1 MTQSSANPN
10 GGMSSEKNSGSKK
23 WIIIA
28 GLLLIVIV
36 AILIWF
42 LPMKSKYLS
51 IISEKEA
58 QRSELQNDLN
68 DLMEKHNSIKAE
80 YGALSDT
87 LSKKDSII
95 LANAKE
101 IQELLNYK
109 WEYAKVNKKLELLRK
124 ISQGYVHQL
133 DSLYTVNREL
143 GEENEKIRQQYSKE
157 QDRTRELSKDKEKLN
172 EKITLATVL
181 KAYSISTVGVR
192 LTGSGKEKETDKASK
207 IERVKI
213 CFTLGENKLVEPGR
227 KTIYVRIVRP
237 DDVVVTQKVD
247 GDYTFVFN
255 GQTLEFTSKQEIDYQ
270 NKDTS
275 TCIYWTKKSKDES
288 AMVGTYN
295 VFIYADG
302 FEIGTSSF
310 ILK

>member
-1 MTQSSANPN
+1 MTQSSTSPN
-10 GGMSSEKNSGSKK
+10 GAMGSEKNSGSKK

-28 GLLLIVIV
+28 VLLLIVIV

-42 LPMKSKYLS
+42 LPMKNKYLS
-51 IISEKEA
+51 MISEKEN
-58 QRSELQNDLN
+58 QRVELQNELN
-68 DLMEKHNSIKAE
+68 QLLIKHDSIKAE

-87 LSKKDSII
+87 LAVKDSII
-95 LANAKE
+95 MANAKE

-109 WEYAKVNKKLELLRK
+109 WEYGKVNKKLELLRK

-143 GEENEKIRQQYSKE
+143 KEENEKIRQQYDQE
-157 QDRTRELSKDKEKLN
+157 QDKTRTLSKDKEKLV
-172 EKITLATVL
+172 EKLTQATVL
-181 KAYSISTVGVR
+181 KAYSISSVGVR
-192 LTGSGKEKETDKASK
+192 LTGSGKEKETDKAAK
-207 IERVKI
+207 IERVKV

-227 KTIYVRIVRP
+227 KTVYVRIVRP
-237 DDVVVTQKVD
+237 DNVVVTQKLD
-247 GDYTFVFN
+247 GDYTFQYQ
-255 GQTLEFTSKQEIDYQ
+255 GQTMEYTSKQEVDYQ

-275 TCIYWTKKSKDES
+275 TCIYWTKKSKEED

-310 ILK
+310 VLK

>member
-1 MTQSSANPN
+1 MTQSSVNPN
-10 GGMSSEKNSGSKK
+10 GGMNSEKNSGSKK

-28 GLLLIVIV
+28 VLLLIVII

-42 LPMKSKYLS
+42 LPMKNKYLS

-58 QRSELQNDLN
+58 QRSELQNELN
-68 DLMEKHNSIKAE
+68 ELMEEHNSIKAE

-181 KAYSISTVGVR
+181 KAYSISTVGIR

-227 KTIYVRIVRP
+227 KTLYVRIVR
-237 DDVVVTQKVD
+237 T
-247 GDYTFVFN
+247 
-255 GQTLEFTSKQEIDYQ
+255 
-270 NKDTS
+270 
-275 TCIYWTKKSKDES
+275 
-288 AMVGTYN
+288 
-295 VFIYADG
+295 
-302 FEIGTSSF
+302 
-310 ILK
+310 

>member
-28 GLLLIVIV
+28 VLLLIVIV

-275 TCIYWTKKSKDES
+275 TCIYWTKKSKEES

>member
-10 GGMSSEKNSGSKK
+10 GGISSEKNSGSKK

-28 GLLLIVIV
+28 VLLLIVIV

-42 LPMKSKYLS
+42 LPMKNKYLS

-58 QRSELQNDLN
+58 QRSELQNELN
-68 DLMEKHNSIKAE
+68 DLMEKHNIIKAE
-80 YGALSDT
+80 YGALSDS

-109 WEYAKVNKKLELLRK
+109 WEYGKVNKKLELLRK

-172 EKITLATVL
+172 QKITLATVL

-247 GDYTFVFN
+247 GDYTFEFN

-275 TCIYWTKKSKDES
+275 TCIYWTKKSKEES

-302 FEIGTSSF
+302 FEIGTSNF
-310 ILK
+310 ILR

>member
-1 MTQSSANPN
+1 MTQSSTSPN
-10 GGMSSEKNSGSKK
+10 GAMGSEKNSGSKK

-28 GLLLIVIV
+28 VLLLIVIV

-42 LPMKSKYLS
+42 LPMKNKYLS
-51 IISEKEA
+51 MISEKEN
-58 QRSELQNDLN
+58 QRVELQNELN
-68 DLMEKHNSIKAE
+68 QLLIKHDSIKAE

-87 LSKKDSII
+87 LAVKDSII
-95 LANAKE
+95 MANAKE

-109 WEYAKVNKKLELLRK
+109 WEYGKVNKKLELLRK

-143 GEENEKIRQQYSKE
+143 KEENEKIRQQYDQE
-157 QDRTRELSKDKEKLN
+157 QDKTRTLSKDKEKLV
-172 EKITLATVL
+172 EKLTQATVL
-181 KAYSISTVGVR
+181 KAYSISSVGVR
-192 LTGSGKEKETDKASK
+192 LTGSGKEKETDKAAK
-207 IERVKI
+207 IERVKV

-227 KTIYVRIVRP
+227 KTVYVRIVRP
-237 DDVVVTQKVD
+237 DNVVVTQKLD
-247 GDYTFVFN
+247 GDYTFQYQ
-255 GQTLEFTSKQEIDYQ
+255 GQTMEYTSKQEVDYQ

-275 TCIYWTKKSKDES
+275 TCIYWTKKSKEES
-288 AMVGTYN
+288 AMVGVYN

-310 ILK
+310 MLK

>member
-295 VFIYADG
+295 VFIYVDG

>member
-1 MTQSSANPN
+1 MTQSSVNPN

-28 GLLLIVIV
+28 VLLLIVII

-42 LPMKSKYLS
+42 LPMKNKYLS

-58 QRSELQNDLN
+58 QRSELQNELN
-68 DLMEKHNSIKAE
+68 ELMEEHNSIKAE

-181 KAYSISTVGVR
+181 KAYSISTVGIR

-227 KTIYVRIVRP
+227 KTLYVRIVRP

-247 GDYTFVFN
+247 GDYTFEFK

-275 TCIYWTKKSKDES
+275 TCIYWTKKSKEEP

>member
-28 GLLLIVIV
+28 VLLLIVIV

-275 TCIYWTKKSKDES
+275 TCIYWTKKSKEES

-310 ILK
+310 ILR

>member
-58 QRSELQNDLN
+58 KRSELQNDLN

-295 VFIYADG
+295 VFIYVDG

>member
-1 MTQSSANPN
+1 MTQSSVNPN

-28 GLLLIVIV
+28 VLLLIVIV

-42 LPMKSKYLS
+42 LPMKNKYLS

-58 QRSELQNDLN
+58 QRSELQNELN
-68 DLMEKHNSIKAE
+68 ELMEEHNSIKAE

-109 WEYAKVNKKLELLRK
+109 WEYGKVNKKLELLRK

-227 KTIYVRIVRP
+227 KTLYVRIVRP

-247 GDYTFVFN
+247 GDYTFEFK

-275 TCIYWTKKSKDES
+275 TCIYWTKKSKEES